1 MNNSMRLNFQ
11 EGEIIYINK
20 PYGMSSFGAL
30 AHIRYVVSKRLGIK
44 RVKIGHAGTL
54 DPLATGVLVLCTG
67 KKTKLIE
74 TLQAHTK
81 EYVASLQ
88 FGATTVSYDRE
99 HTVNHTYP
107 KNHITREGL
116 LDVLPQ
122 FVGDIMQV
130 PPLFSACNI
139 NGKRAYEIGRKG
151 ESVELEAKRIRIDE
165 IELLDFDDDKKTA
178 KLRVVCGKGT
188 YIRSLARDIGRA
200 LNSGAFLT
208 DLCRTRSGDVSIDDC
223 MSFDEF
229 REWIDKQEVEPY
241 DMPRTG
247 PSRNKKRKEG
257 KRKV

>member
-1 MNNSMRLNFQ
+1 
-11 EGEIIYINK
+11 
-20 PYGMSSFGAL
+20 
-30 AHIRYVVSKRLGIK
+30 
-44 RVKIGHAGTL
+44 
-54 DPLATGVLVLCTG
+54 
-67 KKTKLIE
+67 
-74 TLQAHTK
+74 
-81 EYVASLQ
+81 
-88 FGATTVSYDRE
+88 
-99 HTVNHTYP
+99 
-107 KNHITREGL
+107 
-116 LDVLPQ
+116 
-122 FVGDIMQV
+122 MQV

-200 LNSGAFLT
+200 LDSGAFLT

-241 DMPRTG
+241 DMPRTE

>member
-1 MNNSMRLNFQ
+1 MRLNFQ

-99 HTVNHTYP
+99 HTVNYTYP
-107 KNHITREGL
+107 KNHITRERL
-116 LDVLPQ
+116 MSVLPQ
-122 FVGDIMQV
+122 FVGDIMQI

-151 ESVELEAKRIRIDE
+151 ENVELEAKPIRIEE
-165 IELLDFDDDKKTA
+165 IELLGFDNEKKTA
-178 KLRVVCGKGT
+178 ELRIVCGKGT

-200 LNSGAFLT
+200 LDSGAFLT
-208 DLCRTRSGDVSIDDC
+208 DLCRTKSGDASIDDC
-223 MSFDEF
+223 MDFDEF
-229 REWIDKQEVEPY
+229 REWFDKQEVEPY
-241 DMPRTG
+241 DMPKTE
-247 PSRNKKRKEG
+247 PAKKKRK
-257 KRKV
+257 RA